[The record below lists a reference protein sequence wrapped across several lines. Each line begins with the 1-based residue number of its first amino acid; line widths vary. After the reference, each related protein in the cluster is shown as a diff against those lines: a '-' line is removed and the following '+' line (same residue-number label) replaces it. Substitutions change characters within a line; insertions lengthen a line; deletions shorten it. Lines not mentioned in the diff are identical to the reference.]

1 MGSCWNAE
9 GLNGSFGWLVLP
21 LLVDDDGDGD
31 TGILQDML
39 PPRWLFSSKVTKPGA
54 CPMGNASGSGAK

>member
-1 MGSCWNAE
+1 MGSCWSAE
-9 GLNGSFGWLVLP
+9 GLNGTFGWLVLP
-21 LLVDDDGDGD
+21 LLVDGDGD
-31 TGILQDML
+31 DDSGML